1 MSKFYFNN
9 VQKSQSE
16 RKGKCGAKLLSGSLS
31 ASFMIWLLK
40 ICIGL
45 SVLLS
50 SFVQTVFDKPP
61 SLRTAA
67 APPYAPSSSSSESSS
82 SHRQENR
89 GTRSQCFFFFFRF
102 FKVFSLSRQSA
113 HLSRK
118 ECAQIC
124 RSYTDPSAED
134 SSIHP
139 TICQA
144 GGAHF
149 CPVALSPRVTWLRF
163 LHEHFFIIT

>member
-16 RKGKCGAKLLSGSLS
+16 KKGKCGAKLLSGSLS
-31 ASFMIWLLK
+31 ACFMRWLLK
-40 ICIGL
+40 IYIGL

-50 SFVQTVFDKPP
+50 SFVRAVFGK
-61 SLRTAA
+61 
-67 APPYAPSSSSSESSS
+67 PPYAPSSSSSKSSCS
-82 SHRQENR
+82 RRQENR
-89 GTRSQCFFFFFRF
+89 STRSRCFFLSLSLS
-102 FKVFSLSRQSA
+102 FKVLSLARQWA
-113 HLSRK
+113 YLSRK

-124 RSYTDPSAED
+124 RSFRDQSAED
-134 SSIHP
+134 RSIHP
-139 TICQA
+139 TRCHA

>member
-89 GTRSQCFFFFFRF
+89 GTHSQCFFFFFAFLKSSVYHVSKLTYHVKNVHRSVVPTQIRQQKTVLF
-102 FKVFSLSRQSA
+102 IQPYVRQAALTSVLSLS
-113 HLSRK
+113 H
-118 ECAQIC
+118 
-124 RSYTDPSAED
+124 
-134 SSIHP
+134 H
-139 TICQA
+139 
-144 GGAHF
+144 
-149 CPVALSPRVTWLRF
+149 V
-163 LHEHFFIIT
+163 